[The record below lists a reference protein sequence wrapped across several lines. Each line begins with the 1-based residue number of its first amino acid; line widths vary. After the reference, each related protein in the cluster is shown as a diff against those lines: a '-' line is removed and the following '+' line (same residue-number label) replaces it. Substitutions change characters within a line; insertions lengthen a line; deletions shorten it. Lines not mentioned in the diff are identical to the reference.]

1 MSTQIFITSIS
12 ATDPMGDRS
21 ERTFATTAYPEP
33 ETIEEQFRQM
43 MGSSRVDDVFAHSFG
58 EGFDVQFTMW
68 GERGY
73 CFATTTAVDI
83 VS

>member
-1 MSTQIFITSIS
+1 MSTQIFITSMS

-21 ERTFATTAYPEP
+21 ERTFATTTYPEP

-73 CFATTTAVDI
+73 CFVTTTEVK
-83 VS
+83 VVN

>member
-1 MSTQIFITSIS
+1 MSTQVFITSIS

-21 ERTFATTAYPEP
+21 ERTFATTAYPE
-33 ETIEEQFRQM
+33 TNVIEAQFTEM
-43 MGSSRVDDVFAHSFG
+43 MGADRVDDVFARSFG

-73 CFATTTAVDI
+73 CFVTTTAIDI

>member
-1 MSTQIFITSIS
+1 MSTQVFITSMS
-12 ATDPMGDRS
+12 ATDPMGGHN
-21 ERTFATTAYPEP
+21 ERTFATTMYPEP
-33 ETIEEQFRQM
+33 ETVEEQFRQM

-58 EGFDVQFTMW
+58 EGFDVQFTMC

-73 CFATTTAVDI
+73 CFVTTTEVEV